1 MKNHTLSKFI
11 CVVAT
16 AWLINSTLYAQQT
29 PKTPEELEAFINS
42 VRKKSDSL
50 QNVVK
55 NKKAIVNPGVSSKTT
70 TKPDK
75 KQTEKTDQLPS
86 LDSARVRSL
95 PKKVYTLTELSSYLT
110 NLYDQFCKK
119 FPADAVGSA
128 KSLATKL
135 GNNGAKLEAAALQ
148 AWQNCA
154 DEEAVLLIT
163 KGASV
168 SGGDGLVLVN
178 AGAILDMYG
187 ISEKAIPVLRTVV
200 NYDSKNVI
208 ALNNLGQA
216 YTAVGL
222 LDSAMHYFSRCL
234 SLSSQHPQANNT
246 AGHIELKKGN
256 KAKAQTYFEN
266 SIRGSF
272 NLSAYTGLKEILK
285 DKCRIAKLVKPKV
298 KMPEYFNQFK
308 YKLPRQCLNVNEA
321 ATVQEEFNAYKKM
334 LNSTKGIYDKLK
346 KEAAKNM
353 GADWAADFNKQTME
367 KITKGQSYMK
377 PFQVLGGI
385 IEAETTL
392 GYHDDLAD
400 LEKFNKENREQY
412 KLLEKEYK
420 DAYEQMMKSGSHD
433 CGRENEL
440 KNKYLERFAQLNE
453 EWQSRNML
461 VENKYID
468 DFLYWCYVSAFDEK
482 DYRHRFYN
490 YVYNYLYK
498 VNWLAQ
504 VKIIEPCEENEPEE
518 IEQPEQKELKEFDC
532 PANLQISFVV
542 GKLTVNCEKVSFKAG
557 ELIVFKYEKQF
568 TGKRETTLSIGG
580 GGGVD
585 LSESAGPIKAGFEA
599 GMDMSMYFTFDK
611 AGNCTDAGM
620 AYNAY
625 RGMGVDFSAGE
636 RINLNRNL
644 GYTGEEFGWRF
655 GINSGVSFT
664 TPNVP
669 WMKDKPETQVNR
681 NVRIYQPN

>member
-1 MKNHTLSKFI
+1 MKNHALLKFI
-11 CVVAT
+11 CVVAS

-42 VRKKSDSL
+42 VRKKSDSM

-55 NKKAIVNPGVSSKTT
+55 NKKTPANSTGSSKTT
-70 TKPDK
+70 TKPEK
-75 KQTEKTDQLPS
+75 KQTAKTDQLPS
-86 LDSARVRSL
+86 FDSARVSGL
-95 PKKVYTLTELSSYLT
+95 PKKVYTITELSSYLS
-110 NLYDQFCKK
+110 NLYDQLCKK
-119 FPADAVGSA
+119 FPADAVSSA
-128 KSLATKL
+128 KTIASKL
-135 GNNGAKLEAAALQ
+135 GNHPAKLEAAALQ
-148 AWQNCA
+148 AWQNGA
-154 DEEAVLLIT
+154 DEEAVLLVT
-163 KGASV
+163 KGAAS
-168 SGGDGLVLVN
+168 SGSDGLVLVN

-187 ISEKAIPVLRTVV
+187 LPEKAIPVLRTVV
-200 NYDSKNVI
+200 NYDPKNVI

-216 YTAVGL
+216 YTALGL
-222 LDSAMHYFSRCL
+222 QDSAMQYLGRCI

-256 KAKAQTYFEN
+256 KAKAQAYFEN

-321 ATVQEEFNAYKKM
+321 PTVQEEFNAYKKM
-334 LNSTKGIYDKLK
+334 LNNTSRSFDKLK
-346 KEAAKNM
+346 KEAEKNM
-353 GADWAADFNKQTME
+353 GAEWAANFNKQTME
-367 KITKGQSYMK
+367 KISKGQSYMK
-377 PFQVLGGI
+377 PFQALGII

-400 LEKFNKENREQY
+400 LEKFNKENRDQY
-412 KLLEKEYK
+412 KRLEKEYK
-420 DAYEQMMKSGSHD
+420 DAYEQMMQSGSHD

-468 DFLYWCYVSAFDEK
+468 DFLYWCYFSAFDEK
-482 DYRHRFYN
+482 DYRHRFYS

-504 VKIIEPCEENEPEE
+504 VKILEPCQETEPGE
-518 IEQPEQKELKEFDC
+518 IEQPGQKELKEFNC
-532 PANLQISFVV
+532 PANLQLSFVV
-542 GKLTVNCEKVSFKAG
+542 GKLTANCEKISFKAG
-557 ELIVFKYEKQF
+557 ELIVFKYEKKF

-585 LSESAGPIKAGFEA
+585 LTESAGPVKAGFEA

-644 GYTGEEFGWRF
+644 GYTGEEIGWRF

-664 TPNVP
+664 TPGVP
-669 WMKDKPETQVNR
+669 WMKDIPETPVNK
-681 NVRIYQPN
+681 NVRIYNPN